1 MDLPI
6 AAEDIIQDA
15 AAVELPPAIIPVMD
29 TVLDWIGFNLPATR
43 DRIRAEG
50 FEGLEDLIGMKEKD
64 IRDLSESYGRRT
76 IADGR
81 AIFGIRRIRY
91 LIGLIHWVQDFGR
104 IGQEPSL
111 DGIDN
116 AADFRIA
123 LDVASYR
130 ADVRKIEKDQAD
142 TVSKAADPGK
152 LKDERKWPEWEPA
165 FMNYLSTIPGVSGV
179 PLSYVVRE
187 KEHDELDAEYGSFNE
202 QAVACAPLEGPT
214 FQADARKVHQLIKSF
229 LQTETAEQWIKP
241 IAKRQSGRED
251 MQALRNHYSGEGK
264 TSRRIAVAE
273 RLRDS
278 LHYKNEK
285 SLAFSTFLDKLQKMF
300 NIFEEEDE
308 AITEQAKVR
317 MLLKKVEHPQL
328 QDAVGA
334 LRVRAQMDGTTFTE
348 CANHLAAIVS
358 EIPDYSTPRKVSAAE
373 RKVAVQ
379 HIRGGNGKGK
389 ANALAASRK
398 GIKMPDGSIWTGYY
412 SDWEKLS
419 VSDKQTVMD
428 TRKKDKA
435 KGITPGKPRQT
446 SDVKSQIAEL
456 KRTIAQ
462 MKSKSSKDDDS
473 ADSDSSEVPDNAG
486 DAFGGRQQKKKQK
499 KE

>member
-1 MDLPI
+1 MDLPL
-6 AAEDIIQDA
+6 AEVAGAEVVDD
-15 AAVELPPAIIPVMD
+15 PPLDPPEVPVMD
-29 TVLDWIGFNLPATR
+29 TVLEWIGFSIPATR
-43 DRIRAEG
+43 ERIRAEG
-50 FEGLEDLIGMKEKD
+50 FETFDDLVTMKEKD
-64 IRDLSESYGRRT
+64 VRDLAESYSRRT
-76 IADGR
+76 VADGR
-81 AIFGIRRIRY
+81 AIFGIRRIRF

-104 IGQEPSL
+104 IGEVPSIE
-111 DGIDN
+111 GVAN
-116 AADFRIA
+116 ATEFRSV
-123 LDVASYR
+123 LDVAYYR
-130 ADVRKIEKDQAD
+130 ADVRKVEKDQAD

-165 FMNYLSTIPGVSGV
+165 FINYLSTIPGVNGV
-179 PLSYVVRE
+179 PLSYVVRD
-187 KEHDELDAEYGSFNE
+187 KENAELGTEYGNFNE
-202 QAVACAPLEGPT
+202 QAVACAPLAGPT
-214 FQADARKVHQLIKSF
+214 FQADGRKVHQLIKSF

-241 IAKRQSGRED
+241 IARHQDGRKD

-300 NIFEEEDE
+300 NIFEEEEE
-308 AITEQAKVR
+308 AILEQAKVR
-317 MLLKKVEHPQL
+317 MLLKKIEHPQL

-358 EIPDYSTPRKVSAAE
+358 EIPDYSTPRKVSATE
-373 RKVAVQ
+373 KKIGTQ
-379 HIRGGNGKGK
+379 HIRGGGSNGRKG
-389 ANALAASRK
+389 NALASSRK

-419 VSDKQTVMD
+419 DSDKQTVME
-428 TRKKDKA
+428 TRKKNKA
-435 KGITPGKPRQT
+435 KGLKPGKNKQI
-446 SDVKSQIAEL
+446 SDVKTQLADL
-456 KRTIAQ
+456 KRKIAQ
-462 MKSKSSKDDDS
+462 LKSKSADDNGN
-473 ADSDSSEVPDNAG
+473 DSDSSDVPENAG
-486 DAFGGRQQKKKQK
+486 DAFGGRQQKKQK